1 MVSLLQGCSSRLR
14 STDRTRPG
22 AHPCLSVHLSFA
34 VGEATAGK
42 ASRSLAQHIPGSGGI
57 EGVRGAAGG
66 VIGDLTRA
74 RIALDERGQKLGELD
89 ERTASM
95 MASAEAFSKH
105 AHEVGVLAPT
115 PWNWELPTLPPSL
128 CFPLGKPSALLSLHP
143 VMVLGGVLMSTG
155 VALFLLP
162 NYQNAKNKVPLH
174 TPSFHVSR
182 NEHPLLASEFR
193 TWHFSSCLSH

>member
-1 MVSLLQGCSSRLR
+1 MASPLRGCSSRTR
-14 STDRTRPG
+14 STDRAAARNSF
-22 AHPCLSVHLSFA
+22 LSVPFSFA

-105 AHEVGVLAPT
+105 AHEVGAP
-115 PWNWELPTLPPSL
+115 
-128 CFPLGKPSALLSLHP
+128 A
-143 VMVLGGVLMSTG
+143 
-155 VALFLLP
+155 
-162 NYQNAKNKVPLH
+162 LH
-174 TPSFHVSR
+174 TQH
-182 NEHPLLASEFR
+182 
-193 TWHFSSCLSH
+193 

>member
-1 MVSLLQGCSSRLR
+1 VPSAVRWHRGPQPLTPLCFYF
-14 STDRTRPG
+14 
-22 AHPCLSVHLSFA
+22 SFA

-105 AHEVGVLAPT
+105 AHEVRA
-115 PWNWELPTLPPSL
+115 
-128 CFPLGKPSALLSLHP
+128 
-143 VMVLGGVLMSTG
+143 
-155 VALFLLP
+155 
-162 NYQNAKNKVPLH
+162 
-174 TPSFHVSR
+174 
-182 NEHPLLASEFR
+182 LASY
-193 TWHFSSCLSH
+193 TQI

>member
-1 MVSLLQGCSSRLR
+1 MASLLQGCSSRLR
-14 STDRTRPG
+14 STDRARPG
-22 AHPCLSVHLSFA
+22 AHPCLSVCLSVLFSFA

-105 AHEVGVLAPT
+105 AHEVGAPAPT
-115 PWNWELPTLPPSL
+115 PCSWELPTLQP
-128 CFPLGKPSALLSLHP
+128 FHLGKPSVLLSLHP
-143 VMVLGGVLMSTG
+143 VTVLEVCSC
-155 VALFLLP
+155 
-162 NYQNAKNKVPLH
+162 Q
-174 TPSFHVSR
+174 
-182 NEHPLLASEFR
+182 LAR
-193 TWHFSSCLSH
+193 HSSCSQTIRMPKINCHCTPLPFTFPEMSIHC

>member
-1 MVSLLQGCSSRLR
+1 MASQLRARGSRSR
-14 STDRTRPG
+14 STDKGTARSSF
-22 AHPCLSVHLSFA
+22 LSVHFSFA

-105 AHEVGVLAPT
+105 AHEVGAR
-115 PWNWELPTLPPSL
+115 
-128 CFPLGKPSALLSLHP
+128 A
-143 VMVLGGVLMSTG
+143 
-155 VALFLLP
+155 
-162 NYQNAKNKVPLH
+162 LH
-174 TPSFHVSR
+174 TQ
-182 NEHPLLASEFR
+182 N
-193 TWHFSSCLSH
+193 